1 MNESIFRKKSIEKIS
16 SPEQFNEYIRVS
28 NPGVWMTFFCI
39 IILLTGMGIWGI
51 FGKLETVLD
60 VCAVCENGKLICY
73 VKEESISDVEE
84 GMNVRINDVEYMV
97 KSIPSLPIQVTD
109 DFGTYALHVGNLQTG
124 EWVYEV
130 VINAG
135 LEDGVYEAEII
146 TESKA
151 PLSFLVN

>member
-28 NPGVWMTFFCI
+28 NPGVWMTLFCI

-51 FGKLETVLD
+51 FGRLETVLD

-73 VKEESISDVEE
+73 VKEENISDVKE

-109 DFGTYALHVGNLQTG
+109 DFGMYVVHVGNLQTG

-135 LEDGVYEAEII
+135 LEDGVYEAKII